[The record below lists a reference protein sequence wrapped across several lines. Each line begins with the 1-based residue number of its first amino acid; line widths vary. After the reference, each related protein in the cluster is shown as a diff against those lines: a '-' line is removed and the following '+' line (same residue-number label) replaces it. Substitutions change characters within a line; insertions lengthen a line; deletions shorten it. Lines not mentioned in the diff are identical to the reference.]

1 MSVILTSAA
10 VAFAG
15 GSIFAQ
21 SAAATQGTPPT
32 DATARQIED
41 MARRLESLEKRNAE
55 LQGQVVELN
64 AKAGDQWLTEERAA
78 EVREIVQDVLADT
91 ATRTSLQGSGAT
103 AGWDN
108 GFFLASADNRFR
120 IEFGG
125 LIQARWMLS
134 AQKAQY
140 VSPPQIDGGAS
151 IQWDPVPTRYGF
163 DLQNIELWAQGHVV
177 SPDIQYMVK
186 GIFSQNQ
193 DVGTQVGQ
201 AQSPIQLNT
210 PLASFMTGSTS
221 GGLQLLDAWVRVNL
235 TDDWS
240 FRMGQ
245 FRAPYGREF
254 LVLEQ
259 YQMAVDRSLVS
270 LHYGMGYTQG
280 VELEWITNEAR
291 WRFAIDDGGTDN
303 IVGPARVVG
312 SQPLNSPWYAQNAQ
326 WGITTRFD
334 WKGEGGWKQFDQF
347 TSPEGTEPGWLWGIA
362 FNAQQTDPTKV
373 ISLTQGP
380 GATSAYS
387 KNTWLGVTTDLT
399 MQFGGAS
406 LFASAYFNHV
416 ESNGA
421 YFLTTVNQQNYA
433 EAGDVNALGFVL
445 QASYYLAPKWEVY
458 GRYEYMHTTASNSG
472 DPAIQNLPISN
483 YLFQQHH
490 MDLLTIGAN
499 WYIDGQDVKFTAD
512 MGWSLTPV
520 YPSYAVPATGWRV
533 SQADE
538 FVLRAQMQLL
548 F

>member
-1 MSVILTSAA
+1 
-10 VAFAG
+10 
-15 GSIFAQ
+15 
-21 SAAATQGTPPT
+21 
-32 DATARQIED
+32 
-41 MARRLESLEKRNAE
+41 
-55 LQGQVVELN
+55 
-64 AKAGDQWLTEERAA
+64 
-78 EVREIVQDVLADT
+78 
-91 ATRTSLQGSGAT
+91 
-103 AGWDN
+103 
-108 GFFLASADNRFR
+108 
-120 IEFGG
+120 
-125 LIQARWMLS
+125 
-134 AQKAQY
+134 
-140 VSPPQIDGGAS
+140 
-151 IQWDPVPTRYGF
+151 
-163 DLQNIELWAQGHVV
+163 
-177 SPDIQYMVK
+177 MVK